1 MGCQLNRIAKVY
13 NRLLCGRHG
22 LYPPRC
28 ALCGQASDTE
38 LDLCTGCLSD
48 LPRND
53 SACLR
58 CGIPLSNG
66 ATLCGP
72 CNHTPPPF
80 ERSII
85 PFRYA
90 PPLDHLLQQLKFHQ
104 RLHLA
109 PLLGELLAEAVT
121 TRSEPKPELILPV
134 PLHRSRLSER
144 GYNQA
149 MELVRHISNQL
160 TIPFAYDHLKRLR
173 HTAAQTSLKGKD
185 RRKNLRGA
193 FAVEGKLPG
202 HVALLDD
209 VVTTGATVSELA
221 RVLKRAGVESVEI
234 WAIARAG
241 Q

>member
-1 MGCQLNRIAKVY
+1 MGCQLNRIVEVY
-13 NRLLCGRHG
+13 NRLICGHHG

-28 ALCGQASDTE
+28 ALCGEASDTE
-38 LDLCTGCLSD
+38 CDLCAGCLSD

-109 PLLGELLAEAVT
+109 PLLGDLLAGAVAARNEPLPELL
-121 TRSEPKPELILPV
+121 LPV
-134 PLHRSRLSER
+134 PLHKARLRER

-149 MELVRHISNQL
+149 VELARPLAQQL
-160 TIPFAYDHLKRLR
+160 AIPLAHDRFRRVR

-193 FAVEGKLPG
+193 FTVEGNLPG
-202 HVALLDD
+202 HVAILDD
-209 VVTTGATVSELA
+209 VVTTGATVNELA

-241 Q
+241 N

>member
-13 NRLLCGRHG
+13 NWLFYNRHG

-28 ALCGQASDTE
+28 TLCGQPGAGSR
-38 LDLCTGCLSD
+38 DLCSGCLAD

-53 SACLR
+53 LACLR
-58 CGIPLSNG
+58 CGAPLHNG

-72 CNHTPPPF
+72 CHHALPPF
-80 ERSII
+80 VQSTI

-109 PLLGELLAEAVT
+109 PLLGGMLADAVAA
-121 TRSEPKPELILPV
+121 RDEPLPELILPV
-134 PLHRSRLSER
+134 PLHNTRLRER

-149 MELVRHISNQL
+149 VELARPLAQQL
-160 TIPFAYDHLKRLR
+160 AIPFAHDRLKRIR
-173 HTAAQTSLKGKD
+173 RTAAQTSLKGKE

-193 FAVEGKLPG
+193 FAVTGKLPG
-202 HVALLDD
+202 HVAILDD
-209 VVTTGATVSELA
+209 VVTTGATATELA
-221 RVLKRAGVESVEI
+221 RTLKRNGVEIIEI
-234 WAIARAG
+234 WAVARAG
-241 Q
+241 K